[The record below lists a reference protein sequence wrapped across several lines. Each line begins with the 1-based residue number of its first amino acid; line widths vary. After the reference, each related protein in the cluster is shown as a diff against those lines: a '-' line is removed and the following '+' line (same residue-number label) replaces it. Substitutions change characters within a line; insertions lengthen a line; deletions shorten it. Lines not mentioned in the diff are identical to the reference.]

1 MHLPYHPNRKLAI
14 QMVVD
19 SYQLVVCNLIARN
32 LNIMRYLRLLLMMI
46 LMAGLTAC
54 EKEILLDEIAPDP
67 LLVVNGI
74 QHVGEPARLSV
85 EKTSFYADSETDFR
99 VKDVHVD
106 LYVNGIFKEALQVR
120 DSILVETYLVWDEW
134 GEEHWEEHPR
144 YAFVYCEGEYILCEG
159 DALRFEVSS
168 SEFDEVAVAETT
180 IPYAPDVVSFDTV
193 RIEADPD
200 DYGLCTIYLSL
211 TINDPAGNDYY
222 NLYPQEGLS
231 VGFESSDPVFADFMN
246 IVHVDD
252 LFGGSE
258 YYGRG
263 AYNMFNDTYF
273 DGTQYPLSL
282 KSTVYTDEA
291 GVYYQPL
298 VMEVTRVDYALYQF
312 TKTYKAYD
320 YNDDLLALFTE
331 PTQVYSNVQNGVGV
345 VCSQSRPVTMVVDL
359 R

>member
-1 MHLPYHPNRKLAI
+1 
-14 QMVVD
+14 
-19 SYQLVVCNLIARN
+19 
-32 LNIMRYLRLLLMMI
+32 MMI

-54 EKEILLDEIAPDP
+54 EKEILLDDIAPDP
-67 LLVVNGI
+67 LMVVNGI
-74 QHVGEPARLSV
+74 QHVGEPARLKV

-106 LYVNGIFKEALQVR
+106 MYVNGAFKEALQVR
-120 DSILVETYLVWDEW
+120 DSILMETYWVYDE
-134 GEEHWEEHPR
+134 ETDDYYEEEHPL

-168 SEFDEVAVAETT
+168 SEFDEMAVAETT
-180 IPYAPDVVSFDTV
+180 IPYAPNVVSFDTI
-193 RIEADPD
+193 RTETSPD
-200 DYGLCTIYLSL
+200 DYGLITVHLSL
-211 TINDPAGNDYY
+211 TINDSSGNDYY

-263 AYNMFNDTYF
+263 AYNMFNDSYF
-273 DGTQYPLSL
+273 DGTQYSVSL
-282 KSTVYTDEA
+282 KSTVYTEEA

-312 TKTYKAYD
+312 TKSYTAYD
-320 YNDDLLALFTE
+320 YNDDLLAMFTE